1 MNAIY
6 KGLCVPGKLISNCI
20 HDASLNYVELLLC
33 SSWVFTNIVI
43 IIAGLR
49 VYSVARSDL

>member
-1 MNAIY
+1 MNALY

-20 HDASLNYVELLLC
+20 HGASLNYVELLLC
-33 SSWVFTNIVI
+33 SSLVFTNIVI
-43 IIAGLR
+43 IITGLR